1 MDEDYFLERLRALRE
16 EMKDDREKL
25 RKELSADLK
34 GVQNKLYSHMKDTA
48 RLKAESK
55 YLLEQAARIEQR
67 LTNLQ
72 LQQASRRRKES
83 SPE

>member
-1 MDEDYFLERLRALRE
+1 MDENYFLERLRALRE

-72 LQQASRRRKES
+72 LRQASRRRKES